1 MRGARMVVKKTGGQ
15 ELAFMKKISESF
27 PNRILFIRARYFIT
41 YFLKLNLMNEDA
53 TLHYNISD
61 ILLKTCDMN
70 KIADFVERADKLL
83 SDFNENVGPNEQIFV
98 KNLNEGVLCE
108 EDKLLELKSRAWDEI
123 FDFKQRNPLNQ
134 DWIGSSFEEFMNSTT
149 YIEIK
154 TQQEL
159 INNWQHK
166 RTVYKNM
173 CLRVSDL
180 LADYSYFI
188 ARDNQAAP
196 HSSIYIP
203 GVVKL
208 SCTSMIYSDST
219 NSSVIPIIETLQKSI
234 PKNKE
239 YHF

>member
-1 MRGARMVVKKTGGQ
+1 
-15 ELAFMKKISESF
+15 
-27 PNRILFIRARYFIT
+27 
-41 YFLKLNLMNEDA
+41 MNEDA

-70 KIADFVERADKLL
+70 KIADFVERSDKLV
-83 SDFNENVGPNEQIFV
+83 SDFNENIGPNEKIFV
-98 KNLNEGVLCE
+98 KNLNEGIFCE

-123 FDFKQRNPLNQ
+123 FDFKQKNPLNQ
-134 DWIGSSFEEFMNSTT
+134 DWIATSFDEFMNSTT
-149 YIEIK
+149 YSEIK
-154 TQQEL
+154 NQQDL

-180 LADYSYFI
+180 LADYSYFL
-188 ARDNQAAP
+188 ARENHESSAAH
-196 HSSIYIP
+196 HSSIHIP

-219 NSSVIPIIETLQKSI
+219 NSSIIPIIETLQKLKRNLLDNLHNINRDMRHAKSTSFDI
-234 PKNKE
+234 VYESYAGKNLSP
-239 YHF
+239 YQI